1 MVHSIFWEAGGKEVN
16 PMIQKVRNFYAHLG
30 DEESREIF
38 EKRLLYSLTGDRR
51 YITEIVKATELY
63 QKVSDLLRQDKNK
76 KYIVGAGQWGKIMAD
91 LFREDGI
98 EGLLD
103 NYASGT
109 YNGLPIL
116 PMKEF
121 LQSTSG
127 VSAYIAS
134 TAFHKELCAAAQAGG
149 VKQENVIDV
158 AGMMLQV
165 YHEQQYFDLPCLER
179 YREPHEIFVDGGCY
193 DGANSVRF
201 VQWAGE
207 SEKTVY
213 AFEADERNAGKC
225 KSVLG
230 QIEGA
235 DCHLITKGMWS
246 GDTVLSFCSKANEAS
261 GLAENGQQ
269 QVSVTS
275 LDSAVEG
282 KVTFIKMDIEGA
294 EYEALRGAKNIIS
307 SYHPKL
313 AVSIYHKDEDIWEIP
328 QLILSFYANYK
339 FYLRHYSLS
348 SEETVLY
355 AVPEG

>member
-1 MVHSIFWEAGGKEVN
+1 
-16 PMIQKVRNFYAHLG
+16 MIQEVRNFYTHLG
-30 DEESREIF
+30 DDESREIF

-51 YITEIVKATELY
+51 YITEIVKATRLY
-63 QKVSDLLRQDKNK
+63 QKVRDILLQDKNK

-91 LFREDGI
+91 LFRECGI

-103 NYASGT
+103 NNVSGT

-121 LQSTSG
+121 LQNTKG

-134 TAFHKELCAAAQAGG
+134 TTFHEELCEVVQKIG
-149 VKQENVIDV
+149 VEPENIVDV

-193 DGANSVRF
+193 DGANSVCF

-213 AFEADERNAGKC
+213 AFEADEKNADKC
-225 KSVLG
+225 RTALG

-235 DCHLITKGMWS
+235 ECHLIEKGMWS
-246 GDTVLSFCSKANEAS
+246 GDTVLGFCSKANEAS

-269 QVSVTS
+269 RILVTS
-275 LDSAVEG
+275 LDSVVKG

-294 EYEALRGAKNIIS
+294 EYEALRGAENIIS
-307 SYHPKL
+307 TYHPKL
-313 AVSIYHKDEDIWEIP
+313 AVSIYHKDEDIWELP
-328 QLILSFYANYK
+328 QLILSFYSNYK

-355 AVPEG
+355 AVPEDKGVGGMN